1 MDAPLSGKRREI
13 MKTLNLVKIEEAL
26 KFFGDIKYYQ
36 NMKISENFVEEVLNF
51 DGSIDIIMY
60 SPDAGTD
67 YTAATVAA
75 EEVPYYLGT
84 KAMPGGVATPFQRFL
99 GWKVVKKL
107 AASMVSKIE
116 NDTIELEEL
125 ITLSRVSFDDKLFES
140 ELRRA
145 ISKWIARNE
154 KSGLL
159 TKQSTRDVRRGHI
172 RNSECYFA
180 VANNE
185 YLLQPA
191 RYGSGKVVH
200 VFRPR
205 TINH

>member
-1 MDAPLSGKRREI
+1 
-13 MKTLNLVKIEEAL
+13 MKTFDLTKLMKDLE
-26 KFFGDIKYYQ
+26 FFGDIQYSKNLQ
-36 NMKISENFVEEVLNF
+36 NSENFVENVLDI
-51 DGSIDIIMY
+51 DGNIDIIMY

-84 KAMPGGVATPFQRFL
+84 KAMPGGVATPFQRYL

-107 AASMVSKIE
+107 AASMVSQIE
-116 NDTIELEEL
+116 SDSIALEEL
-125 ITLSRVSFDDKLFES
+125 IIISRLSFDDKIVEL

-145 ISKWIARNE
+145 ISKWITRNE
-154 KSGLL
+154 KSGFL
-159 TKQSTRDVRRGHI
+159 KKESTRNVRRGHV
-172 RNSECYFA
+172 RNSDYYFT
-180 VANNE
+180 VANSD

-200 VFRPR
+200 VLRRPG
-205 TINH
+205 TITH

>member
-1 MDAPLSGKRREI
+1 
-13 MKTLNLVKIEEAL
+13 MKTLDLVTLMNGLEA
-26 KFFGDIKYYQ
+26 FGNIKYYQ
-36 NMKISENFVEEVLNF
+36 NLQSSLNFVENVLNI
-51 DGSIDIIMY
+51 DETIDIILY
-60 SPDAGTD
+60 SPDAGVE
-67 YTAATVAA
+67 YSAATVAA

-84 KAMPGGVATPFQRFL
+84 KAMPGGLATPFQRFL

-116 NDTIELEEL
+116 KDTIELEEL
-125 ITLSRVSFDDKLFES
+125 ITLSRVSFDDKLIES

-159 TKQSTRDVRRGHI
+159 TKQSTRDVRRGHHV
-172 RNSECYFA
+172 RNSDCYFA
-180 VANNE
+180 VANSD
-185 YLLQPA
+185 YVLQPA
-191 RYGSGKVVH
+191 RYGSGKIVH
-200 VFRPR
+200 VLRRPG

>member
-1 MDAPLSGKRREI
+1 
-13 MKTLNLVKIEEAL
+13 MKTNLVTLMKDL
-26 KFFGDIKYYQ
+26 DFFGNIKYVQ
-36 NMKISENFVEEVLNF
+36 NIKSSENFIEETLNF
-51 DGSIDIIMY
+51 DGSIDVIMH
-60 SPDAGTD
+60 SPEAGVD
-67 YTAATVAA
+67 YVAATVTAT
-75 EEVPYYLGT
+75 EVPYYLGT

-99 GWKVVKKL
+99 GWKVAKKM
-107 AASMVSKIE
+107 AASMVSQIE
-116 NDTIELEEL
+116 SDSITLEEL
-125 ITLSRVSFDDKLFES
+125 ITLSRLSFDDKLVEL

-159 TKQSTRDVRRGHI
+159 TKQSTRDVRRGHV
-172 RNSECYFA
+172 RNSDCYFA

-191 RYGSGKVVH
+191 RYGSGKIVH
-200 VFRPR
+200 VLRRPG

>member
-1 MDAPLSGKRREI
+1 
-13 MKTLNLVKIEEAL
+13 MKTNLNLVTLMKDL
-26 KFFGDIKYYQ
+26 DFFGNIKYVQ
-36 NMKISENFVEEVLNF
+36 NIKSSENFIEETLNF
-51 DGSIDIIMY
+51 DGSIDIVLY
-60 SPDAGTD
+60 SPEAGVE
-67 YTAATVAA
+67 YTAVTVTAK
-75 EEVPYYLGT
+75 EVPYYLGT
-84 KAMPGGVATPFQRFL
+84 KAMPGGMATPFQRFL
-99 GWKVVKKL
+99 GWKVAKKL

-116 NDTIELEEL
+116 NNAIELEEL
-125 ITLSRVSFDDKLFES
+125 IALSRLSFDNELVES

-154 KSGLL
+154 KSGFL
-159 TKQSTRDVRRGHI
+159 TKESTRNVRRGHV
-172 RNSECYFA
+172 RNSDDCYFA

-200 VFRPR
+200 VLRRPG

>member
-1 MDAPLSGKRREI
+1 
-13 MKTLNLVKIEEAL
+13 MKTNLNLIKLMKDLES
-26 KFFGDIKYYQ
+26 FGNIKYYQ
-36 NMKISENFVEEVLNF
+36 NLQGSENFVENILDI
-51 DGSIDIIMY
+51 DGNIDIIMY

-99 GWKVVKKL
+99 GWKVAKKL
-107 AASMVSKIE
+107 AVNIVPKID
-116 NDTIELEEL
+116 NDTITLEEL
-125 ITLSRVSFDDKLFES
+125 IALSRLSFDGLV
-140 ELRRA
+140 ELEIRRA

-154 KSGLL
+154 KCRLL
-159 TKQSTRDVRRGHI
+159 TKQSTRNVRRGHV
-172 RNSECYFA
+172 RNSDCYFA
-180 VANNE
+180 VENNE

-200 VFRPR
+200 VLRRPG

>member
-1 MDAPLSGKRREI
+1 
-13 MKTLNLVKIEEAL
+13 MKTLNLVKIEETL
-26 KFFGDIKYYQ
+26 NYFGNIKYYQ
-36 NMKISENFVEEVLNF
+36 NMKKSENFVEEVLNF

-75 EEVPYYLGT
+75 VDVPYYLGT
-84 KAMPGGVATPFQRFL
+84 KAMPGGVATSFQRFL
-99 GWKVVKKL
+99 GWKVVKKM
-107 AASMVSKIE
+107 AASMVSRIE
-116 NDTIELEEL
+116 SDSIALEDL
-125 ITLSRVSFDDKLFES
+125 ITLSRVSFDDKLIES

-145 ISKWIARNE
+145 ISKWVARNE
-154 KSGLL
+154 KSGFL
-159 TKQSTRDVRRGHI
+159 TKESTRDVRKGHV
-172 RNSECYFA
+172 RNSDCYFA
-180 VANNE
+180 VANTR

-200 VFRPR
+200 VLRRPG

>member
-1 MDAPLSGKRREI
+1 
-13 MKTLNLVKIEEAL
+13 MKTLDLTKLMKALEA
-26 KFFGDIKYYQ
+26 FGNIKYYQ
-36 NMKISENFVEEVLNF
+36 NLQNSLNFVENVLDI
-51 DGSIDIIMY
+51 DGNIDIIMY

-75 EEVPYYLGT
+75 EDVPYYLGT
-84 KAMPGGVATPFQRFL
+84 KAMPGGVATPFQRYL

-107 AASMVSKIE
+107 ATLMVLEIE
-116 NDTIELEEL
+116 NDTITLEEL
-125 ITLSRVSFDDKLFES
+125 IALSRLSFDDKLIES

-145 ISKWIARNE
+145 ISKWIARSE

-159 TKQSTRDVRRGHI
+159 TKQSTRDVRKGHI
-172 RNSECYFA
+172 RNSDCYFA
-180 VANNE
+180 VAD

-191 RYGSGKVVH
+191 RYGSGKIVH
-200 VFRPR
+200 VLRRPG